1 MEIDLVSLL
10 FDSIILSLQSFIA
23 NDISVMLLGMV
34 SLTFIV
40 FAYFKIREFLD
51 MSSEERDAKSA
62 FERYQNHKNDWRA
75 PIFRAEYEKKLSAY
89 EDSERD
95 NKGSLYTQFH
105 TFFPDKKR

>member
-1 MEIDLVSLL
+1 MEIDLISLL
-10 FDSIILSLQSFIA
+10 FNSIIASLQSFIA

-51 MSSEERDAKSA
+51 MSIEARDAKSA

-75 PIFRAEYEKKLSAY
+75 PIYRAEYEEKLTAY
-89 EDSERD
+89 EDSERYK
-95 NKGSLYTQFH
+95 NGPLQIRNT
-105 TFFPDKKR
+105 